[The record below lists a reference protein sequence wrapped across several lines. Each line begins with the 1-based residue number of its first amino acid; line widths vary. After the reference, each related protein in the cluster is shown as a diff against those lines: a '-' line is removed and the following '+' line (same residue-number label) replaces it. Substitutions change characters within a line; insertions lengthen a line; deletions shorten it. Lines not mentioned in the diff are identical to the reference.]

1 LNGQMRAIFRKRRHT
16 TALVMLSG
24 AHATPTVPVSYVWLL
39 LALSQ
44 ELGASRTDL
53 LEGLD
58 VTDAVLNDPHGRVS
72 LRPTYAELSR
82 RAMRLTGE
90 PGLGY
95 LFGLRASLTTHGI
108 VGYGLMAQPTLRE
121 VLAFGQQFGTVLR
134 LSAWDLQVQADAQ
147 SVRIWAVDSQ
157 PRNDIREY
165 SAQVLIVSNWVM
177 LCELLPACR
186 DHAVLAFDFPTPAY
200 HARFAD
206 RLPRCVFGAPFNEIR
221 LPARFLDM
229 PLHSANAESA
239 RLAERECLH
248 DLGALDA
255 GRHDDLIRRAR
266 RLMTLDGPG
275 YPSASALAA
284 SLHVSARTLARQLSA
299 QGCSHRQLLDDA
311 RQRDSRVLL
320 LDPSLSVAQVAEAL
334 GYRSTSAF
342 SRAFHGWAAC
352 SPSTFRQQHRPSRG

>member
-1 LNGQMRAIFRKRRHT
+1 
-16 TALVMLSG
+16 MLSG
-24 AHATPTVPVSYVWLL
+24 ALATPTVPVSYVWLL

-44 ELGASRTDL
+44 ELGVARERL

-58 VTDAVLNDPHGRVS
+58 VTEEVLNDPQGRVS
-72 LRPTYAELSR
+72 LRPTYAEISR
-82 RAMRLTGE
+82 RAMRLSGE

-108 VGYGLMAQPTLRE
+108 VGYGLMSQPTLRE

-134 LSAWDLQVQADAQ
+134 LSAWDLHVHADAHG
-147 SVRIWAVDSQ
+147 VRIWAVDSQ

-177 LCELLPACR
+177 LCELMPTCR
-186 DHAVLAFDFPTPAY
+186 DHTVLAFDFPEPAY

-206 RLPRCVFGAPFNEIR
+206 RLPRCVFGAAFNEIR
-221 LPARFLDM
+221 LPARFLDL

-248 DLGALDA
+248 DLGALDS
-255 GRHDDLIRRAR
+255 GRHDDLLRRAR
-266 RLMTLDGPG
+266 RLMTLGGAG
-275 YPSASALAA
+275 YPSATQLAEQ
-284 SLHVSARTLARQLSA
+284 LHVSARTLARQLSA
-299 QGCSHRQLLDDA
+299 QGSSHRQLLDDA

-320 LDPSLSVAQVAEAL
+320 LDARLSVSEVAEAL
-334 GYRSTSAF
+334 GYRTPSAF
-342 SRAFHGWAAC
+342 SRAFQSWAAC
-352 SPSTFRQQHRPSRG
+352 SPSAYRQRQGATHG

>member
-1 LNGQMRAIFRKRRHT
+1 MH
-16 TALVMLSG
+16 SG

-39 LALSQ
+39 LALSE
-44 ELGASRTDL
+44 ELGVARERL
-53 LEGLD
+53 LDGLGVSDD
-58 VTDAVLNDPHGRVS
+58 VLHDPQGRVS
-72 LRPTYAELSR
+72 LRPTYAEISR
-82 RAMRLTGE
+82 RAMRLSGE

-95 LFGLRASLTTHGI
+95 LFGMRASLTTHGI
-108 VGYGLMAQPTLRE
+108 VGYGLMSQPTLRE

-134 LSAWDLQVQADAQ
+134 LSAWDLHVHADAQ
-147 SVRIWAVDSQ
+147 TLRIWAVDSQ

-186 DHAVLAFDFPTPAY
+186 AHTVLAFDFPEPAY

-206 RLPRCVFGAPFNEIR
+206 RLPHCVFGAPFNEIR

-248 DLGALDA
+248 DLGALDS
-255 GRHDDLIRRAR
+255 GRHDDLLRRAR
-266 RLMTLDGPG
+266 RLMTLGTAG
-275 YPSASALAA
+275 YPSAAELAKQ
-284 SLHVSARTLARQLSA
+284 LHVSTRTLTRQLSA
-299 QGCSHRQLLDDA
+299 QGSSHRQLLEDA

-320 LDPSLSVAQVAEAL
+320 LDGRLSVAEVAEAL
-334 GYRSTSAF
+334 GYRTPSAF
-342 SRAFHGWAAC
+342 SRAFQGWAAC
-352 SPSTFRQQHRPSRG
+352 SPSAYRQRPGTTHG